1 MKRLISAG
9 ILFIFVIAAY
19 SVSLWY
25 ITDACKE
32 TKVLIEDCENA
43 YKNGGDAY
51 DKAEELKKLWDK
63 KESTL
68 SFFVT
73 HDSIDEIE
81 LAISELCVYSKAEE
95 ENDFKERI
103 ENIKMLLH
111 QISEDT
117 SFSVHSIF

>member
-9 ILFIFVIAAY
+9 ILFAVVISSY
-19 SVSLWY
+19 LLSLWY
-25 ITDACKE
+25 INTAEKE
-32 TKVLIEDCENA
+32 TAQLVSECEQA
-43 YKNGGDAY
+43 YSDGKDAY
-51 DKAEELKKLWDK
+51 DKALELKKLWDK
-63 KESTL
+63 KESGL

-73 HDSIDEIE
+73 HDRIDEIE

-111 QISEDT
+111 QIDEDT
-117 SFSVHSIF
+117 KITVHSIF

>member
-9 ILFIFVIAAY
+9 ILFAVVISSY
-19 SVSLWY
+19 LLSLWY
-25 ITDACKE
+25 INTAEKE
-32 TKVLIEDCENA
+32 TAKLVSECEQA
-43 YKNGGDAY
+43 YSDGKDAY
-51 DKAEELKKLWDK
+51 DKALELKKLWDK
-63 KESTL
+63 KESGL

-73 HDSIDEIE
+73 HDRIDEIE

-111 QISEDT
+111 QIDEDT
-117 SFSVHSIF
+117 KITVHSIF

>member
-51 DKAEELKKLWDK
+51 DKADELKKLWDK
-63 KESTL
+63 KEST
-68 SFFVT
+68 FV
-73 HDSIDEIE
+73 
-81 LAISELCVYSKAEE
+81 
-95 ENDFKERI
+95 
-103 ENIKMLLH
+103 
-111 QISEDT
+111 
-117 SFSVHSIF
+117 IFCNA

>member
-1 MKRLISAG
+1 MKRLISAA
-9 ILFIFVIAAY
+9 ILFVFVIAAY

-32 TKVLIEDCENA
+32 TKALIDECEEA

-51 DKAEELKKLWDK
+51 NKAEELKRLWDK
-63 KESTL
+63 KEGPL

-111 QISEDT
+111 QVGEDT
-117 SFSVHSIF
+117 TFSMHSVF